1 MLRMAK
7 WADLVTE
14 NFTPGTMES
23 WELGFEQLKKVN
35 PDIVLF
41 STSMMGRGGPM
52 ERQPGFGPV
61 LSSLV
66 GLTNL
71 TGWPDRDPVN
81 PYGAYTDFIVPRF
94 AVAAILAGLDRSR
107 RTGEGIHIDMSQLE
121 TTLHFSAPVLL
132 DYAVNGREQTR
143 MGNRDTGAAPH
154 GVYPCAGDDRWLALS
169 CFTDDQWEG
178 LQRTIAPDGN
188 SWPYNSKF
196 TTLLDRKSNEDEL
209 DELLSSWTCSWE
221 PGALMETLQSSGVP
235 AGMVNDCRDLFDDAQ
250 LQHREHFQW
259 LDHPEIGP
267 YATDRSE
274 MNFSLSPGSLETPA
288 PLLGEHTSHVLKD
301 LIGLT
306 DEEYES
312 LENDGVLE

>member
-1 MLRMAK
+1 M
-7 WADLVTE
+7 
-14 NFTPGTMES
+14 
-23 WELGFEQLKKVN
+23 
-35 PDIVLF
+35 
-41 STSMMGRGGPM
+41 
-52 ERQPGFGPV
+52 
-61 LSSLV
+61 
-66 GLTNL
+66 
-71 TGWPDRDPVN
+71 
-81 PYGAYTDFIVPRF
+81 
-94 AVAAILAGLDRSR
+94 
-107 RTGEGIHIDMSQLE
+107 
-121 TTLHFSAPVLL
+121 
-132 DYAVNGREQTR
+132 
-143 MGNRDTGAAPH
+143 
-154 GVYPCAGDDRWLALS
+154 ALS

-196 TTLLDRKSNEDEL
+196 TTLLGRKSNEDEL
-209 DELLSSWTCSWE
+209 DELLSNWTCSWE

-274 MNFSLSPGSLETPA
+274 MNFSLSPGSLDTPA

-312 LENDGVLE
+312 LENDGVLD